1 MGYQLASVIAG
12 GPAPLV
18 ATYLLE
24 GDRLRLYSIAAAI
37 LGCAVVTLIAVS
49 LLDDRSRSDIN
60 DDATFEKKRRVP
72 ERVGV

>member
-1 MGYQLASVIAG
+1 
-12 GPAPLV
+12 V
-18 ATYLLE
+18 A
-24 GDRLRLYSIAAAI
+24 
-37 LGCAVVTLIAVS
+37 